1 MGTYCTRALIPRHP
15 AQVGE
20 IMDVRW
26 VGYDGAVLF
35 GDKREI
41 ACIPHKGC
49 RLEIVATA
57 ATSHREVN
65 LLLPG
70 HVIRYTRS
78 FLFGDRF
85 ELSSGTKVGLHDLLG
100 FKLQLA
106 PRTTPPPPVEE
117 VIVRRW
123 TRRESDRSSVSAPHE

>member
-1 MGTYCTRALIPRHP
+1 MGIYCTLGRMPRHA

-26 VGYDGAVLF
+26 LDYDGPVLF

-49 RLEIVATA
+49 CLEIAAAAT
-57 ATSHREVN
+57 TSHREVN

-70 HVIRYTRS
+70 HVLRYTRS
-78 FLFGDRF
+78 FFFGDRF
-85 ELSSGTKVGLHDLLG
+85 ELPSGTKVGLEDLVG

-106 PRTTPPPPVEE
+106 PRPTFPPPVEE
-117 VIVRRW
+117 VIVRRRM
-123 TRRESDRSSVSAPHE
+123 RRESDRAPVSSTHG